1 MRRSIVFLN
10 VAAAVVLA
18 GTARANFVLTGTEHL
33 NVNTSHTTGVL
44 YDSST
49 ADVTGGYVSYLYA
62 NDTSSVNVSG
72 GSVGY
77 LRAVND
83 SSVDVS
89 SGTIFNYLH
98 AYDNSSV
105 NVSGGTISGYL
116 RAHND
121 SSVDVSGGSAK
132 FLTADSTSSV
142 NFSGGR
148 INYELKAFDTSSV
161 NVSGGSVNY
170 LYAYNTSSVHV
181 SGGTI
186 SNNLYAYN
194 DSSVHVS
201 GGTISNNLYAYNDSS
216 VHVSGSSIS
225 PYLYAY
231 DTSSVD
237 VSGGSIS
244 NSLYAYNDS
253 SVHVS
258 GGSVNWLDA
267 RDTSNVALHGYDFQ
281 ATRGLTLNGEEVLG
295 TGLLTG
301 KWFDGTSWAVTI
313 DGNYPTATIRAAV
326 LAPSVASFAGAPTL
340 VHDIDFGT
348 VNPGDSV
355 PGEPFAIWN
364 LADPKWSMNLDLL
377 SIVGSGD
384 TGPLTA
390 NLSPF
395 TDLAAGQSHSFTAWM
410 CPSEPGDFAASYAL
424 NFSDR
429 LGSGSCQTITLN
441 LRGSVVPEPS
451 TLVLLATGTLGLTV
465 GWWRRRRR

>member
-170 LYAYNTSSVHV
+170 LYAYNT
-181 SGGTI
+181 
-186 SNNLYAYN
+186 
-194 DSSVHVS
+194 SSVHVS

-395 TDLAAGQSHSFTAWM
+395 TDLAAGQSHSFTAWIDT
-410 CPSEPGDFAASYAL
+410 SVPGDFAASYAL
-424 NFSDR
+424 NLSDR
-429 LGSGSCQTITLN
+429 LGTDQTLTLN

-451 TLVLLATGTLGLTV
+451 TLVLLATGALGLTV
-465 GWWRRRRR
+465 AWWRGRRR